1 MFLIRV
7 LFSYFTCKIPQNFS
21 YILLIIFLE
30 VIAAQYFLPVVQ
42 SIVHIYIF
50 FNLFQGSRERC
61 IEESGVAKYCDALT
75 LYAQVRPKERQ
86 ICFSSRSCLI
96 PERENCRKMAK
107 ISECPVSWLLNLVGH
122 LESGQ
127 SSDFLW
133 KKHK

>member
-50 FNLFQGSRERC
+50 FNLF
-61 IEESGVAKYCDALT
+61 
-75 LYAQVRPKERQ
+75 
-86 ICFSSRSCLI
+86 
-96 PERENCRKMAK
+96 
-107 ISECPVSWLLNLVGH
+107 
-122 LESGQ
+122 
-127 SSDFLW
+127 
-133 KKHK
+133 